1 MLFKDNRHKYL
12 YEQWQKQ
19 AERDDVYHMAL
30 FYLLALNRDTRE
42 HITQLYDFKTH
53 SIKPNAI
60 RAEWQTSGNMAV
72 TRLAYNLF
80 NNGMPTM
87 WLYEEDIEH
96 QLQECSCYTVA
107 DIFSCG
113 EYGRYFWEAVQLRY
127 PYLENYLEN

>member
-60 RAEWQTSGNMAV
+60 RARCV
-72 TRLAYNLF
+72 
-80 NNGMPTM
+80 
-87 WLYEEDIEH
+87 
-96 QLQECSCYTVA
+96 
-107 DIFSCG
+107 
-113 EYGRYFWEAVQLRY
+113 
-127 PYLENYLEN
+127 